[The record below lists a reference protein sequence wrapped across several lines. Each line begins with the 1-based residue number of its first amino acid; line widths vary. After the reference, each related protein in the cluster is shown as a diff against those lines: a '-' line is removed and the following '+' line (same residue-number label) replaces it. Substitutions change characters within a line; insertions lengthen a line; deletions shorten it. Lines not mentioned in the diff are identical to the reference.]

1 MTNSISG
8 YVPALLQRLGQAVKE
23 SPRLTLLVKISALFS
38 VAMLSMILVRH
49 FKGSPKPNPPPSKP
63 SNDNSSTEPSEPSN
77 GNSSAQPAPRA
88 KIQDFRPDIYDWAR
102 AACLERGIAHSSDDP
117 LKINHEE
124 TKKFHKLFNV
134 CYQELALFLKENN
147 DDWDS
152 EEGIAVADRFMRA
165 GYASGMRCLEN
176 VIAYVDETPSVTK
189 NEYWANNQDYLSKV
203 TRAIPE
209 QPDCFINTREMAM
222 ANQTLQ
228 FISFFSD
235 LVKAYYI
242 TRGKGKVVDSIPIYS
257 GKLDDTD
264 RVEVGV
270 RHLLSS
276 NMTASKKG
284 AAHFYE
290 EGTKQCYWRQLYN
303 SACDITADTLNMDL
317 LKLCDRRI
325 TQALIKD
332 LNMDFDVDMPDWAT

>member
-1 MTNSISG
+1 MVSLYNFFSCS
-8 YVPALLQRLGQAVKE
+8 VPSACVRLGSYLEQV
-23 SPRLTLLVKISALFS
+23 
-38 VAMLSMILVRH
+38 
-49 FKGSPKPNPPPSKP
+49 
-63 SNDNSSTEPSEPSN
+63 
-77 GNSSAQPAPRA
+77 APRQLPLWKRVVCIA
-88 KIQDFRPDIYDWAR
+88 HHVFFVLPQLIYKTNVAKKAGEGEPIAGEAHVPVNNLTTEEETKIQDFRPEIYEWAHNE
-102 AACLERGIAHSSDDP
+102 CLTRGIVHSPDDRNP
-117 LKINHEE
+117 LEINHKE
-124 TKKFHKLFNV
+124 TQKFHKLFTE
-134 CYQELALFLKENN
+134 CYRGLALFLNENN

-176 VIAYVDETPSVTK
+176 VIAYVDETPSINK
-189 NEYWANNQDYLSKV
+189 NEYWANNQDDLSKV
-203 TRAIPE
+203 TREIPE

-222 ANQTLQ
+222 ANQTLK
-228 FISFFSD
+228 FVSLFSD
-235 LVKAYYI
+235 LVMAYYI

-276 NMTASKKG
+276 NKAASRKG

-303 SACDITADTLNMDL
+303 SACDITADTLDMDL
-317 LKLCDRRI
+317 MKLCDRRI

-332 LNMDFDVDMPDWAT
+332 LNMDFDVDMPEWAT